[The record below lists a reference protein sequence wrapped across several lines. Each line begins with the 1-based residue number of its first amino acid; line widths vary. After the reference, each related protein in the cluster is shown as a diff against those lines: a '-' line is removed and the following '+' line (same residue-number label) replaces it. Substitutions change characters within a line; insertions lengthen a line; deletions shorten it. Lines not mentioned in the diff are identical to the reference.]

1 MKKELFFSR
10 GSFITLINFRAQTQG
25 AQTRYSA
32 ECMLSCHVRV
42 LEWIY
47 TIWLPDC
54 HGFPY
59 LKLARYLKF
68 KWQQRDSNP
77 QPLPLAS

>member
-1 MKKELFFSR
+1 MLVLITILIILWLLQYMKNEEGIFFSR

-42 LEWIY
+42 LE
-47 TIWLPDC
+47 
-54 HGFPY
+54 
-59 LKLARYLKF
+59 
-68 KWQQRDSNP
+68 
-77 QPLPLAS
+77 